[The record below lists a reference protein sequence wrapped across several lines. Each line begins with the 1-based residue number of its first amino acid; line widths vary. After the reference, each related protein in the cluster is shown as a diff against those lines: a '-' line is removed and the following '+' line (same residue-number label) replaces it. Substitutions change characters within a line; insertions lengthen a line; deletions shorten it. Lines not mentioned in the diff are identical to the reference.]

1 MMFLEGKHFS
11 WCIFLL
17 RFPSFLPMLNDE
29 EELKW
34 LREMSKNERGRCWE
48 GKDYDCDVRK
58 GSLSLL
64 LEKNSKSH
72 ELGKCRDDIFRS

>member
-1 MMFLEGKHFS
+1 MAKRNE
-11 WCIFLL
+11 
-17 RFPSFLPMLNDE
+17 
-29 EELKW
+29 
-34 LREMSKNERGRCWE
+34 KNERGRCWE

-64 LEKNSKSH
+64 LGKNNKSH